1 MDAFNEITSS
11 ISKSTASE
19 NTREAWLL
27 NAVEKLKP
35 LFKMQ
40 GYDVPQV
47 QVSCGFTSSG
57 KNRHAG
63 ECWSTT
69 ATKAVINEIYISP
82 KYEDAVEVM
91 DILVHELVHA
101 VDNCEHKHGAEF
113 KKIALAVGL
122 EGKMRSASAGV
133 KLKNE
138 LIEIAKSLNLY
149 PHVKLD
155 IPTIIR
161 VYKPRPKA
169 RCSECG
175 YEIGILRKWQHLGAP
190 ICPVHKI
197 EMLPI
202 GHWEEG

>member
-1 MDAFNEITSS
+1 MGAINEITST
-11 ISKSTASE
+11 ISKSSATE

-138 LIEIAKSLNLY
+138 LVEIAKSLNPY
-149 PHVKLD
+149 PHVKLNV
-155 IPTIIR
+155 PTIIR
-161 VYKPRPKA
+161 IYKPRPKA

-175 YEIGILRKWQHLGAP
+175 YEIGIFKKWQHLGAP

-197 EMLPI
+197 EMDQI
-202 GHWEEG
+202 GNWEDD

>member
-1 MDAFNEITSS
+1 MDALNETTLTV
-11 ISKSTASE
+11 SKSTVAE
-19 NTREAWLL
+19 PTREAWLL
-27 NAVEKLKP
+27 SAVEKLKP
-35 LFKMQ
+35 IFKKQ
-40 GYDVPQV
+40 GYDVPKV

-57 KNRHAG
+57 KNHHAG

-82 KYEDAVEVM
+82 KYDDAVEVM

-122 EGKMRSASAGV
+122 EGKMRSAFAGA

-138 LIEIAKSLNLY
+138 LIEIAKSLSPY
-149 PHVKLD
+149 PHVKLN

-161 VYKPRPKA
+161 IYKPRPKA

-175 YEIGILRKWQHLGAP
+175 YEIGIFKKWQHLGAP

-197 EMLPI
+197 EMDQI
-202 GHWEEG
+202 GNWEDD

>member
-1 MDAFNEITSS
+1 MDAFNETISTG
-11 ISKSTASE
+11 SKSTAAE
-19 NTREAWLL
+19 TTREAWLL
-27 NAVEKLKP
+27 NAVGKLNP
-35 LFKMQ
+35 IFKKQ
-40 GYDVPQV
+40 GYDVPKV

-63 ECWSTT
+63 ECWSKT
-69 ATKAVINEIYISP
+69 ATKAVISEIYISP
-82 KYEDAVEVM
+82 KYDDAVEVM

-101 VDNCEHKHGAEF
+101 VDNCEHKHGSEF

-175 YEIGILRKWQHLGAP
+175 YEIGIFKKWQHLGAP

-197 EMLPI
+197 EMDQI
-202 GHWEEG
+202 GNWEDD

>member
-202 GHWEEG
+202 GYWEE

>member
-138 LIEIAKSLNLY
+138 LVEIAKSLNPY
-149 PHVKLD
+149 PHVKLN

-161 VYKPRPKA
+161 IYKPRPKA

-175 YEIGILRKWQHLGAP
+175 YEIGIFKKWQHLGAP

-202 GHWEEG
+202 GHWEVD

>member
-1 MDAFNEITSS
+1 MDAFNETISTG
-11 ISKSTASE
+11 SKSTAAE
-19 NTREAWLL
+19 TTREAWLL
-27 NAVEKLKP
+27 NAVGKLNP
-35 LFKMQ
+35 IFKKQ
-40 GYDVPQV
+40 GYDVPKV

-82 KYEDAVEVM
+82 KYDDAVEVM

-101 VDNCEHKHGAEF
+101 VDNCKHKHGAEF
-113 KKIALAVGL
+113 KKIALSVGL
-122 EGKMRSASAGV
+122 EGKMRSASAGA
-133 KLKNE
+133 KLKND
-138 LIEIAKSLNLY
+138 LIEIAKTLSPY
-149 PHVKLD
+149 PHVKLN

-175 YEIGILRKWQHLGAP
+175 YEIGIFKKWQHLGTP
-190 ICPVHKI
+190 ICPIHKI

-202 GHWEEG
+202 GHWEED